1 MPPSIARFACSL
13 VFAAGVA
20 SAQPAPKPL
29 QFEVAAIKPADP
41 DAHGS
46 SMMTDRVGGLNV
58 TNTPLRALITAAY
71 GIRDFQLSGGPGWV
85 GTERFD
91 IIAKPERVEGAAE
104 PPDGPTM
111 TDGQR
116 KVRNEQWNERVRTLL
131 ADRFGL
137 VVHKE
142 TKEQPV
148 YVLTVAKNGPKLTVV
163 TTPGDRQ
170 GTSGGRGR
178 SQGYAATISMLA
190 NTLSNATGR
199 PVIDKTGLTAKY
211 DYILEWVPDA
221 GATGSSGQDTPQPV
235 DSPGPTIFTALQEQL
250 GLKLESS
257 KGPVENV
264 VIDHVDHPSAN

>member
-1 MPPSIARFACSL
+1 MTRSFACL
-13 VFAAGVA
+13 AYTFAVAAGVA
-20 SAQPAPKPL
+20 LAQPATKPL
-29 QFEVAAIKPADP
+29 EFEVAAIKPADP

-46 SMMTDRVGGLNV
+46 SMMTDRAGGLNV
-58 TNTPLRALITAAY
+58 TNMPLRALITFSY

-91 IIAKPERVEGAAE
+91 IIAKTERVESGQEA
-104 PPDGPTM
+104 PDPRTM
-111 TDGQR
+111 TDEQR
-116 KVRNEQWNERVRTLL
+116 KSRNDEWNARVRALL

-137 VVHKE
+137 VVHRE

-148 YVLTVAKNGPKLTVV
+148 YLLTVAKNGPRLTVV

-178 SQGYAATISMLA
+178 SQGFAATISMLA

-199 PVIDKTGLTAKY
+199 PVIDKTGLTGKY
-211 DYILEWVPDA
+211 DYILEWTPDA
-221 GATGSSGQDTPQPV
+221 GAAGPGQDAPPPV

-257 KGPVENV
+257 KGPVENI
-264 VIDHVDHPSAN
+264 VIDRVDHPSAN